1 MANVSRSDRHPGDGE
16 LAERI
21 LAREGADDH
30 VRSCP
35 ACRARFDDLAKLLD
49 PAAGDGVLEGADPF
63 WKRQSARIGARIAA
77 GERSAERTWLRLF
90 GGWRLVAL
98 AGASAAALF
107 VAAVGLRTPGG
118 LPAPVEP
125 AATTVAV
132 APSSAANGSG
142 WSSDDAKGDALLREV
157 DQLIDEDPY
166 ESERY
171 LEG

>member
-1 MANVSRSDRHPGDGE
+1 M
-16 LAERI
+16 
-21 LAREGADDH
+21 
-30 VRSCP
+30 
-35 ACRARFDDLAKLLD
+35 
-49 PAAGDGVLEGADPF
+49 
-63 WKRQSARIGARIAA
+63 
-77 GERSAERTWLRLF
+77 
-90 GGWRLVAL
+90 
-98 AGASAAALF
+98 
-107 VAAVGLRTPGG
+107 AAVGLRTPGG